1 MNEQSERPSDI
12 SLAFAESLYEDY
24 LRDPNSV
31 TAEWRDYFERLPERR
46 AGIDDLPPDAPPAE
60 TPTAETAKPPAAAGS
75 AENEATALDRA
86 EKLLHAY
93 ELTEAMIAD
102 AAGLQHCIDKLV
114 RAYRVRGH
122 MAADLDPLGL
132 PRPSPPELDPE
143 YFGLTAAHRERPVS
157 ANSLTGWAAPNV
169 GAVIDR
175 LRETYCRS
183 IGVQFMHI
191 DDMAV
196 REWLQKR
203 MEGSANR
210 LQLSRK
216 RQLRILTRLTDAV
229 IFEEFLQKKY
239 VGAKS
244 FSLEGC
250 ESLIPLLDLAIER
263 AGDQGVDQVVLGMPH
278 RGRLNMLVNILGKS
292 AQEIFRE
299 FDDADRERH
308 HGRGDVKY
316 HLGYRSDWI
325 TAKGNKVHLALCF
338 NPSHLEFVNP
348 VAMGRMRAKQ
358 DRYYQRRRKQGLLI
372 LIHGD
377 AAFAGQGVVQE
388 TLNLSEL
395 SGYTVGGTV
404 HIVANNQIGFT
415 TRPEQGRSTTYASG
429 IAKMLQIPIFHVNG
443 EDPESVA
450 QVVRLA
456 IDFRNTFHRDAVID
470 MYGYRRHGH
479 NESDEPS
486 FTQPLMVR
494 AIAQRKSVHEG
505 YLERLLSQGEVTE
518 EEARR
523 IAAER
528 RSQLEQ
534 ELSAARS
541 EGYIGSGGR
550 RTSHW
555 SGYQGGA
562 DASIADVDTGV
573 EDKRLRVLLMK
584 LGAKPQDFQADRR
597 IEKILKSREAMSR
610 GECALDWAAAEALAF
625 ASILTDGIKV
635 RITGQDCERGT
646 FSHRHAVLRDTQSGK
661 PYVPLRNL
669 SPRQAEF
676 EIHNS
681 PLSEAGVLGFEW
693 GYSLD
698 WPDGLIVWEAQFGDF
713 VNAAQVIVDQFI
725 ASGEDKWGR
734 LSGLVMLLP
743 HGFEGQGPE
752 HSSARLERFLQLAA
766 EDNMQVVNPT
776 TPAQI
781 FHVLRRQVVRP
792 WRKPLVVMSPK
803 SLLRHPRVKSALDE
817 LSGGVF
823 RRILVDPVENP
834 RAVKKLILC
843 SGKVYYDLL
852 AAKESGGF
860 EDAALVRFEQL
871 YPLSGYALSEALAP
885 FPANAPAVWV
895 QEEPENM
902 GAWLYLRARFL
913 HKLPDGRPFAGVFRH
928 ASASPATGSA
938 GSHKM
943 EQQQLIDEAF
953 APDGS

>member
-1 MNEQSERPSDI
+1 MSDRSERPSDI
-12 SLAFAESLYEDY
+12 SLAFVENLYRDY

-31 TAEWRDYFERLPERR
+31 TAEWRTYFEQLPERP
-46 AGIDDLPPDAPPAE
+46 ADANDLWKGAAPAE
-60 TPTAETAKPPAAAGS
+60 TPTRKAAEVQAASGRPKNHA
-75 AENEATALDRA
+75 ALPDEVER
-86 EKLLHAY
+86 LLHAY
-93 ELTEAMIAD
+93 EAAESMIED
-102 AAGLQHCIDKLV
+102 AAKLQDRIDKLV

-122 MAADLDPLGL
+122 MAAELDPLGL
-132 PRPSPPELDPE
+132 PRPSPPELEPE
-143 YFGLTAAHRERPVS
+143 YFGLTAAYMDRPVS
-157 ANSLTGWAAPNV
+157 SDSLTGWAAPNV
-169 GAVIDR
+169 RAVIER

-191 DDMAV
+191 DDVAV
-196 REWLQKR
+196 REWLQER

-210 LQLSRK
+210 LQLSRR

-229 IFEEFLQKKY
+229 IFEEFIQKKY

-263 AGDQGVDQVVLGMPH
+263 AGDHGIDQVVLGMAH
-278 RGRLNMLVNILGKS
+278 RGRLNVLVNIMGKS

-299 FDDADRERH
+299 FDDADLHQHR
-308 HGRGDVKY
+308 GRGDVKY
-316 HLGYRSDWI
+316 HLGHRGDW
-325 TAKGNKVHLALCF
+325 TTVKGNKVHLALCF

-348 VAMGRMRAKQ
+348 VAAGRMRAKQ
-358 DRYYQRRRKQGLLI
+358 DRYYDRRRGRGLLM

-377 AAFAGQGVVQE
+377 AAFAGEGIVQE

-395 SGYTVGGTV
+395 PGYTVGGTV

-415 TRPEQGRSTTYASG
+415 TRPEQGRSATYASG

-456 IDFRNTFHRDAVID
+456 VDFRNAFHRDAVID

-479 NESDEPS
+479 NESDEPR

-494 AIAQRKSVHEG
+494 AIAERKSVHEG
-505 YLERLLSQGEVTE
+505 YLEHLLSQGGVTE

-528 RSQLEQ
+528 RSHLEQ

-541 EGYIGSGGR
+541 EDYVGSGKR

-555 SGYQGGA
+555 SGYQGGS
-562 DASIADVDTGV
+562 DAGVAEADTGV

-584 LGAKPQDFQADRR
+584 LGAKPQEFQADRR
-597 IEKILKSREAMSR
+597 IEKIFKSREAMSR
-610 GECALDWAAAEALAF
+610 GERAIDWAAAEALAF
-625 ASILTDGIKV
+625 ASILTDGLKV

-646 FSHRHAVLRDTQSGK
+646 FSHRHAVLRDMQTGE
-661 PYVPLRNL
+661 PYVPLQNL

-713 VNAAQVIVDQFI
+713 ANAAQVIIDQFI

-766 EDNMQVVNPT
+766 EDNMQIVNPT

-781 FHVLRRQVVRP
+781 FHVLRRQIVRP

-803 SLLRHPRVKSALDE
+803 SLLRHPLVKSDLDA

-834 RAVKKLILC
+834 QAVKKLLLC

-852 AAKESGGF
+852 AAKTAGGC
-860 EDAALVRFEQL
+860 EHAALVRFEQL
-871 YPLSGYALSEALAP
+871 YPLSDDAVSRALAP
-885 FPANAPAVWV
+885 FAADTPAVWV

-902 GAWLYLRARFL
+902 GAWTYLRARFL
-913 HKLPDGRPFAGVFRH
+913 DRLPDGRPFSGVFRH

-938 GSHKM
+938 GSHKL
-943 EQQQLIDEAF
+943 EQRQLIDEAF
-953 APDGS
+953 TAAGC

>member
-1 MNEQSERPSDI
+1 MSDQTGWPSDAN
-12 SLAFAESLYEDY
+12 LAFAESLYADY
-24 LRDPNSV
+24 LRDPDSV
-31 TAEWRDYFERLPERR
+31 TAEWRAYFEQFPGGPESFN
-46 AGIDDLPPDAPPAE
+46 GVPS
-60 TPTAETAKPPAAAGS
+60 GV
-75 AENEATALDRA
+75 
-86 EKLLHAY
+86 
-93 ELTEAMIAD
+93 AD
-102 AAGLQHCIDKLV
+102 AKSARPASAVPQAVFSHPETDAALQDRIDKLV

-122 MAADLDPLGL
+122 MAADLDPLGI
-132 PRPSPPELDPE
+132 PRASPPELEPG
-143 YFGLTAAHRERPVS
+143 YYGLTSADMPRAVS
-157 ANSLTGWAAPNV
+157 TNSLTGWAAPNV
-169 GAVIDR
+169 SAVIDR
-175 LRETYCRS
+175 LKETYCRS

-191 DDMAV
+191 DDIAV
-196 REWLQKR
+196 REWLQER
-203 MEGSANR
+203 TEGSANH

-216 RQLRILTRLTDAV
+216 RQLRIFTRLTDASM
-229 IFEEFLQKKY
+229 FEEFIQKKY

-263 AGDQGVDQVVLGMPH
+263 AGDNGVDQVVLGMAH
-278 RGRLNMLVNILGKS
+278 RGRLNVLVNILGKS

-299 FDDADRERH
+299 FDDADPDQYQ
-308 HGRGDVKY
+308 GRGDVKY
-316 HLGYRSDWI
+316 HLGYRSDWT

-358 DRYYQRRRKQGLLI
+358 DRYYAGRRQQGLVM

-377 AAFAGQGVVQE
+377 AAFAGEGIIQE

-395 SGYTVGGTV
+395 PGYTVGGTV
-404 HIVANNQIGFT
+404 HIVLNNQIGFT
-415 TRPEQGRSTTYASG
+415 TRPDQGRSTTYASG

-456 IDFRNTFHRDAVID
+456 IDFRNTFHQDVVID

-479 NESDEPS
+479 NEGDEPG
-486 FTQPLMVR
+486 FTQPLMVQ
-494 AIAQRKSVHEG
+494 AISQRKSVREG
-505 YLERLLSQGEVTE
+505 YLEHLLSQGGVTV
-518 EEARR
+518 EEADR

-528 RSQLEQ
+528 RGHLEQ
-534 ELSAARS
+534 ELTAARS
-541 EGYIGSGGR
+541 DDYVGAGGR
-550 RTSHW
+550 RSSHW
-555 SGYQGGA
+555 SGYQGGSDESA
-562 DASIADVDTGV
+562 PDVDSGV
-573 EDKRLRVLLMK
+573 DNKRLRALLMK
-584 LGAKPQDFQADRR
+584 LAATPKEFNVDRR
-597 IEKILKSREAMSR
+597 IEKILKSREAMAQ
-610 GECALDWAAAEALAF
+610 GERDLDWAAGEALAY
-625 ASILTDGIKV
+625 ASILTEGLKV
-635 RITGQDCERGT
+635 RMTGQDCERGT
-646 FSHRHAVLRDTQSGK
+646 FSHRHAVLRDTQSGEA
-661 PYVPLRNL
+661 YVPLKNL
-669 SPRQAEF
+669 SSRQAVF

-698 WPDGLIVWEAQFGDF
+698 WPDGLIIWEAQFGDF
-713 VNAAQVIVDQFI
+713 VNTAQVIIDQFI

-781 FHVLRRQVVRP
+781 FHALRRQLVRP

-803 SLLRHPRVKSALDE
+803 SLLRHPLVKSGLND
-817 LSGGVF
+817 LSLGTF
-823 RRILVDPVENP
+823 QRIIVDPVEDSS
-834 RAVKKLILC
+834 AVKKLLLC
-843 SGKVYYDLL
+843 SGKIYYDLL
-852 AAKESGGF
+852 AAKTDGDF
-860 EDAALVRFEQL
+860 EDVALVRFEQL
-871 YPLSGYALSEALAP
+871 YPLSDKTVNDALNP
-885 FPANAPAVWV
+885 FAADVPAVWV

-902 GAWLYLRARFL
+902 GAWTYLRARFL
-913 HKLPDGRPFAGVFRH
+913 DKLPDGRPFSGIFRH

-943 EQQQLIDEAF
+943 EQQRLLDAAF
-953 APDGS
+953 GTAKV

>member
-1 MNEQSERPSDI
+1 MHDRTQRPSDI
-12 SLAFAESLYEDY
+12 SLAFAESLYADY

-31 TAEWRDYFERLPERR
+31 TAQWRAYFEQLAEIGADGDGLAPN
-46 AGIDDLPPDAPPAE
+46 AAQAAPPA
-60 TPTAETAKPPAAAGS
+60 PPVPAKDAAELPG
-75 AENEATALDRA
+75 DV
-86 EKLLHAY
+86 EKMLRAY
-93 ELTEAMIAD
+93 EAAEAMIED
-102 AAGLQHCIDKLV
+102 TVKLQDRIDKLV

-122 MAADLDPLGL
+122 MAADLDPLER
-132 PRPSPPELDPE
+132 PRPSPPELEPE
-143 YFGLTAAHRERPVS
+143 YFGLTPDDMDRAVS
-157 ANSLTGWAAPNV
+157 ADSLTGWNAPNA
-169 GAVIDR
+169 GALIER

-191 DDMAV
+191 DDMAL
-196 REWLQKR
+196 REWLQER

-210 LQLSRK
+210 LHLSRV

-229 IFEEFLQKKY
+229 IFEEFIQKKY

-263 AGDQGVDQVVLGMPH
+263 AGDHGIDQIVFGMAH
-278 RGRLNMLVNILGKS
+278 RGRLNVLVNILGKS

-299 FDDADRERH
+299 FDDADHERRR
-308 HGRGDVKY
+308 GRGDVKY
-316 HLGYRSDWI
+316 HLGHRGEW
-325 TAKGNKVHLALCF
+325 TTVKGNKVHLALCF

-358 DRYYQRRRKQGLLI
+358 DRYYAGSRKNGLLV

-377 AAFAGQGVVQE
+377 AAFAGEGIVQE

-395 SGYTVGGTV
+395 PGYTVGGTV
-404 HIVANNQIGFT
+404 HVVVNNQIGFT
-415 TRPEQGRSTTYASG
+415 TRPEQSRSMTYASG

-450 QVVRLA
+450 QVIRLA
-456 IDFRNTFHRDAVID
+456 IDFRNTFHRDVVID

-494 AIAQRKSVHEG
+494 AIAQRKSVYEG
-505 YLERLLSQGEVTE
+505 YIEHLLSQGEVTE

-528 RSQLEQ
+528 RAHLEQ

-541 EGYIGSGGR
+541 EDYVGSGGR

-555 SGYQGGA
+555 SGYQGGSDESA
-562 DASIADVDTGV
+562 ADVETGV
-573 EDKRLRVLLMK
+573 EDKRLRRLLKK
-584 LGAKPQDFQADRR
+584 LGAKPPDCRLDRR
-597 IEKILKSREAMSR
+597 IEKILKSREAMAA
-610 GECALDWAAAEALAF
+610 GERPLDWAAAEALAF
-625 ASILTDGIKV
+625 ASILIEGLKV

-646 FSHRHAVLRDTQSGK
+646 FSHRHAVLRDTQTGK
-661 PYVPLRNL
+661 AYLPLRNL

-713 VNAAQVIVDQFI
+713 VNAAQVIIDQFI
-725 ASGEDKWGR
+725 AGGEDKWGR

-766 EDNMQVVNPT
+766 EDNMQIVNPT

-781 FHVLRRQVVRP
+781 FHALRRQIVRP
-792 WRKPLVVMSPK
+792 WRKPLVAMSPK
-803 SLLRHPRVKSALDE
+803 SLLRRPQVKSDLEE
-817 LSGGVF
+817 LTHGVF
-823 RRILVDPVENP
+823 RRILVDPVEKP
-834 RAVKKLILC
+834 QAVKKLLLC

-860 EDAALVRFEQL
+860 DDVALVRFEQL
-871 YPLSGYALSEALAP
+871 YPLCGGAVSEALEP
-885 FPANAPAVWV
+885 FPAAAPAVWV

-902 GAWLYLRARFL
+902 GAWPYLRALFL
-913 HKLPDGRPFAGVFRH
+913 DKLPDGRPFSGVFRH

-938 GSHKM
+938 ASHKF
-943 EQQQLIDEAF
+943 EQQHLIDEAF
-953 APDGS
+953 APLGS

>member
-1 MNEQSERPSDI
+1 MHDRTPRPNDI
-12 SLAFAESLYEDY
+12 SLAFAESLYDDY

-31 TAEWRDYFERLPERR
+31 TAEWRIYFEQLAESR
-46 AGIDDLPPDAPPAE
+46 ADGDGLEPSAAPNAAPPPA
-60 TPTAETAKPPAAAGS
+60 PAAPVAAKDG
-75 AENEATALDRA
+75 AELPGDV
-86 EKLLHAY
+86 EKMLRAY
-93 ELTEAMIAD
+93 EAAEAMIED
-102 AAGLQHCIDKLV
+102 TVRLQDRIDKLV

-122 MAADLDPLGL
+122 LAAHLDPLGL
-132 PRPSPPELDPE
+132 PRPYPAELEPE
-143 YFGLTAAHRERPVS
+143 YFGLTPDDMGRAVS
-157 ANSLTGWAAPNV
+157 ADSLNGWTAPNA
-169 GAVIDR
+169 GALIER

-183 IGVQFMHI
+183 IGAQFMHI
-191 DDMAV
+191 DDMDV
-196 REWLQKR
+196 CEWLQER

-210 LQLSRK
+210 LHLSRVRQLS
-216 RQLRILTRLTDAV
+216 ILTRLTDAV
-229 IFEEFLQKKY
+229 IFEEFIQKKY

-263 AGDQGVDQVVLGMPH
+263 AGDHGIDQVVLGMAH
-278 RGRLNMLVNILGKS
+278 RGRLNVLVNILGKS

-299 FDDADRERH
+299 FDDADSDRSL
-308 HGRGDVKY
+308 GRGDVKY
-316 HLGYRSDWI
+316 HLGHRGEW
-325 TAKGNKVHLALCF
+325 TTVKGNKVHLALCF

-358 DRYYQRRRKQGLLI
+358 DRYYEGRRKDGLLV

-377 AAFAGQGVVQE
+377 AAFAGEGVVQE
-388 TLNLSEL
+388 TLNMSEL
-395 SGYTVGGTV
+395 PGYTVGGTV
-404 HIVANNQIGFT
+404 HIVLNNQIGFT
-415 TRPEQGRSTTYASG
+415 TRPEQGRSMSYASG
-429 IAKMLQIPIFHVNG
+429 VAKMLQIPIFHVNG

-450 QVVRLA
+450 QVIRLA

-479 NESDEPS
+479 NETDEPR

-494 AIAQRKSVHEG
+494 AITQRKSVYEG
-505 YLERLLSQGEVTE
+505 YIEHLLSQGGVTE

-528 RSQLEQ
+528 RAHLER

-541 EGYIGSGGR
+541 EDYVASGGR

-562 DASIADVDTGV
+562 DESAADVETGV
-573 EDKRLRVLLMK
+573 AGKTLRALLRK

-597 IEKILKSREAMSR
+597 IEKILKNREAMSR
-610 GECALDWAAAEALAF
+610 GELALDWAAGEALAF
-625 ASILTDGIKV
+625 ASILTDGLKV

-646 FSHRHAVLRDTQSGK
+646 FSHRHAVLRDMQTGK
-661 PYVPLRNL
+661 AYAPLQNL

-713 VNAAQVIVDQFI
+713 VNTAQVIIDQFI

-766 EDNMQVVNPT
+766 EDNMQIVNPT

-781 FHVLRRQVVRP
+781 FHALRRQIVRL

-803 SLLRHPRVKSALDE
+803 SLLRRPQVKSALDE
-817 LSGGVF
+817 LSAGGF
-823 RRILVDPVENP
+823 RRIIVDPVEKP
-834 RAVKKLILC
+834 QAVKKLLLC

-852 AAKESGGF
+852 AAKEGGGS
-860 EDAALVRFEQL
+860 DDVALVRFEQL
-871 YPLSGYALSEALAP
+871 YPLSAEAVSKALAP
-885 FPANAPAVWV
+885 FPAAAPAVWV

-913 HKLPDGRPFAGVFRH
+913 DKLPDGRPFSGVFRR

-938 GSHKM
+938 GSHKL
-943 EQQQLIDEAF
+943 EQRQLIDEAF
-953 APDGS
+953 APVGS

>member
-1 MNEQSERPSDI
+1 MSHQSKRPSDI
-12 SLAFAESLYEDY
+12 SLTFVESLYGDY

-31 TAEWRDYFERLPERR
+31 TAQWRAYFEQLPGRLPNANDFQPQAAPE
-46 AGIDDLPPDAPPAE
+46 GPPRPEAAE
-60 TPTAETAKPPAAAGS
+60 TQEAVRRTENDAATQDRI
-75 AENEATALDRA
+75 ENRLR
-86 EKLLHAY
+86 AY
-93 ELTEAMIAD
+93 EAAEAMIAD
-102 AAGLQHCIDKLV
+102 AAGLQDRIDKLV

-132 PRPSPPELDPE
+132 RRPSPPELDPE
-143 YFGLTAAHRERPVS
+143 YFGLTSAHMARPVS
-157 ANSLTGWAAPNV
+157 SNSLTGWDAPNV
-169 GAVIDR
+169 RAVIER
-175 LRETYCRS
+175 LRETYCRF

-196 REWLQKR
+196 REWLQER

-229 IFEEFLQKKY
+229 IFEEFIQKKY

-263 AGDQGVDQVVLGMPH
+263 AGDYGIDQVVIGMPH
-278 RGRLNMLVNILGKS
+278 RGRLNVLVNILGKS

-299 FDDADRERH
+299 FDDADRERYR
-308 HGRGDVKY
+308 GRGDVKY
-316 HLGYRSDWI
+316 HLGYRGDWI
-325 TAKGNKVHLALCF
+325 TAKGNKVHLSLCF

-358 DRYYQRRRKQGLLI
+358 DRYYDRRREHGLLL

-377 AAFAGQGVVQE
+377 AAFAGEGIVQE

-395 SGYTVGGTV
+395 QGYTVGGAV
-404 HIVANNQIGFT
+404 HVLINNQIGFT
-415 TRPEQGRSTTYASG
+415 TRPEQGRSSTYASG

-450 QVVRLA
+450 QVIRLA

-486 FTQPLMVR
+486 FTQPLMAH
-494 AIAQRKSVHEG
+494 AIAQRKSVHDA
-505 YLERLLSQGEVTE
+505 YLDHLLSQGEVTE

-528 RSQLEQ
+528 RSHLEQ

-541 EGYIGSGGR
+541 ENYVGSGGR
-550 RTSHW
+550 RISHW

-562 DASIADVDTGV
+562 DKSVADVPTSV
-573 EDKRLRVLLMK
+573 ADKRLRSLLMK

-597 IEKILKSREAMSR
+597 IEKILKSREAMARRES
-610 GECALDWAAAEALAF
+610 ALDWSAAEALAF
-625 ASILTDGIKV
+625 ASILTDGLKV

-646 FSHRHAVLRDTQSGK
+646 FSHRHAVLRDTQSGEA
-661 PYVPLRNL
+661 YTPLRNL

-713 VNAAQVIVDQFI
+713 ANAAQVIIDQFI
-725 ASGEDKWGR
+725 AGGEDKWGR

-766 EDNMQVVNPT
+766 EDNIQVVNPT

-781 FHVLRRQVVRP
+781 FHVLRRQIARP
-792 WRKPLVVMSPK
+792 WRKPLVAMSPK
-803 SLLRHPRVKSALDE
+803 SLLRHPQVKSDLDE
-817 LSGGVF
+817 LSKSAF
-823 RRILVDPVENP
+823 RRILVDPVENSQ
-834 RAVKKLILC
+834 AVKKLILC
-843 SGKVYYDLL
+843 SGKIYYDLL
-852 AAKESGGF
+852 AAKAGGGF
-860 EDAALVRFEQL
+860 EDTALVRFEQL
-871 YPLSGYALSEALAP
+871 YPLSGDAVSEALAP
-885 FPANAPAVWV
+885 FAADAPAVWV

-902 GAWLYLRARFL
+902 GAWPYLRMRFL
-913 HKLPDGRPFAGVFRH
+913 DKLPDGRPFSGVFRQ

-943 EQQQLIDEAF
+943 EQQQLIDKAF
-953 APDGS
+953 EPVDF